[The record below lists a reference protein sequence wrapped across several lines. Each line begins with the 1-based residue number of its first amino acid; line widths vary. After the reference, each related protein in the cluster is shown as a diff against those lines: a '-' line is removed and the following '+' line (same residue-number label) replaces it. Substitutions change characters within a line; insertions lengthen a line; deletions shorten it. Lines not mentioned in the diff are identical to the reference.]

1 MEITGISSMAYA
13 IALFGYAT
21 AILVISLN
29 RFVGWSNC
37 SDGRESEAM
46 RRRIACVVLIFGS
59 IDQLCVSL
67 ILFAYFPGSYFQAT
81 IFGAFGLL
89 WLLVF
94 IFDYLPLDSRYL
106 VPVFLGFAGYT
117 AYTGIIFYLD
127 GSLVTAMLMWSAM
140 LFNMAFSSL
149 TVFGSPKKLTWFI
162 GIENSVVAYYLVL
175 VLLILASMNGFS
187 LPT

>member
-1 MEITGISSMAYA
+1 MEITGIPSMAYA

-29 RFVGWSNC
+29 RFIGWSDC
-37 SDGRESEAM
+37 RDGRESEA
-46 RRRIACVVLIFGS
+46 RRKRIACVVLIFGS

-67 ILFAYFPGSYFQAT
+67 ILFAYFPGSHFQAT
-81 IFGAFGLL
+81 IFGAFGAL

-94 IFDYLPLDSRYL
+94 IFDYLPLNSRYL

-117 AYTGIIFYLD
+117 AYTGIIFYLG

-140 LFNMAFSSL
+140 LFNLAFSSL
-149 TVFGSPKKLTWFI
+149 TVFGFPKKLTCFI

-175 VLLILASMNGFS
+175 VLLVLASLNGFS